1 MNENDGGIGK
11 QGKRK
16 EPGFGG
22 KKGNCDVGIPAK
34 EGEYTTVLI
43 SCSGFCVFLS
53 YFHSFLLRKSYWLPL
68 QNPIFRAQ
76 YLLL

>member
-22 KKGNCDVGIPAK
+22 KKGNYDVGIPAK

-53 YFHSFLLRKSYWLPL
+53 YLDSFL
-68 QNPIFRAQ
+68 
-76 YLLL
+76 